1 MPRRRPPLPY
11 ALGNRCRLPRNPR
24 NRADTAKASD
34 LELVMGEAAPPEC
47 GWERGRGM
55 KDGVEAFRVTDRLS
69 YGDRTKLMSG
79 TASPVYD
86 WSPSKA

>member
-1 MPRRRPPLPY
+1 
-11 ALGNRCRLPRNPR
+11 
-24 NRADTAKASD
+24 
-34 LELVMGEAAPPEC
+34 
-47 GWERGRGM
+47 M
-55 KDGVEAFRVTDRLS
+55 KDRVEAFRVTDRLS